1 MRFSEFLFRSL
12 SSLAFLGFR
21 QGPFDSRRKPVE
33 AVLQDIVPR
42 PAGQNL
48 NGTVFRNRSRY
59 QDERDPGKI
68 LLRKSKRLDA
78 AIQRKIVIR
87 EDQVGCKFLE
97 DFFISLFGLNDYSGI
112 AVYGI
117 AV

>member
-12 SSLAFLGFR
+12 FSLAFLGFR

-59 QDERDPGKI
+59 QDERIPGK
-68 LLRKSKRLDA
+68 LFFAKASAWTPLYNA

-87 EDQVGCKFLE
+87 EDQVGVNSWRTF
-97 DFFISLFGLNDYSGI
+97 S
-112 AVYGI
+112 
-117 AV
+117 